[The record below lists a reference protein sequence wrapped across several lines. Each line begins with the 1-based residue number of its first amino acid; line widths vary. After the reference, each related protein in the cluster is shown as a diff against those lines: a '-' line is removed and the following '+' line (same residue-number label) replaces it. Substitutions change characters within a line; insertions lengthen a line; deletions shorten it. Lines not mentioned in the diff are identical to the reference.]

1 MSSKKCLPRREKLKI
16 KFVNLKSLAIKK
28 LNLKDPKVRKKF
40 VKHLGKVGIACF
52 SLAIT
57 TSLYPVAATAIDNS
71 TIAINNEAGK
81 TVLNEALK
89 VSRTKPALSLA
100 AVIVCFACVPVGG
113 LVASPAMCIACG
125 ILITKVIG

>member
-1 MSSKKCLPRREKLKI
+1 MKTKRVTRREKLRI
-16 KFVNLKSLAIKK
+16 KVVNLKSLAIKK

-52 SLAIT
+52 SLAVT

-89 VSRTKPALSLA
+89 VSRTKPTLSIA
-100 AVIVCFACVPVGG
+100 AAIVCLACVPVTG
-113 LVASPAMCIACG
+113 LAVSPAMCIACG

>member
-1 MSSKKCLPRREKLKI
+1 MTQPRVTRQEKLKI
-16 KFVNLKSLAIKK
+16 RFVNLKSLAVRK

-52 SLAIT
+52 SLAVT
-57 TSLYPVAATAIDNS
+57 TSLYPVAAIANNS

-89 VSRTKPALSLA
+89 ISCTKPALSLA
-100 AVIVCFACVPVGG
+100 ATIVCLVCVPVAG
-113 LVASPAMCIACG
+113 VAASPAMCIACG
-125 ILITKVIG
+125 ILIAKVIG